1 MLISE
6 ACQVV
11 LQAAAIARGGELFIL
26 DMGESV
32 KIADLAKTMIR
43 LYATV
48 PIEIVYTG
56 LRPGEKLYE
65 ELLIDESEQK
75 TAFESIMIARS
86 SHYPIEKLQEDIENL
101 LGNSNPIEALQKI
114 VPEFQP
120 SGK

>member
-6 ACQVV
+6 ACQLV

-32 KIADLAKTMIR
+32 KIADLAQTMIR
-43 LYATV
+43 LYASQ
-48 PIEIVYTG
+48 PIDIVYTG

-86 SHYPIEKLQEDIENL
+86 SPYPIEILKNDIEKL
-101 LGNSNPIEALQKI
+101 LESDNAIDALQKI
-114 VPEFQP
+114 VPEFKP
-120 SGK
+120 SGT